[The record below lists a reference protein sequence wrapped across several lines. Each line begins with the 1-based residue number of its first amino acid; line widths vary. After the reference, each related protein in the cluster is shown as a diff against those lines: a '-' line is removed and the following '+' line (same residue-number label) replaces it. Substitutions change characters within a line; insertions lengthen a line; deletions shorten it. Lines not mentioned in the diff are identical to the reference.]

1 MREFLFIF
9 VVSSIF
15 YSILVP
21 MVLFL
26 LLLFF
31 FFFSFFFFFVTFQPH
46 FNKSKAK
53 GKRQRVSATRCVPDQ
68 DEPAEAQQKVPTQTS
83 Q

>member
-31 FFFSFFFFFVTFQPH
+31 FFFSFFFFRDFSTALQQV
-46 FNKSKAK
+46 K
-53 GKRQRVSATRCVPDQ
+53 GKRQKAKSERY
-68 DEPAEAQQKVPTQTS
+68 KVCARPRRAR
-83 Q
+83 